1 MTNPHT
7 RPVFVGID
15 GSAAA
20 LTAARWAAH
29 EAARRN
35 LDLVLLAAVTA
46 PNGPGRGQERY
57 REVLHRAA
65 WSHLDSAAAE
75 VCFHVPGLQVQ
86 RSVEDGTAATVLADA
101 SKRAALLVLG
111 RSGHSGF
118 AGLLIGSIALA
129 AAARAHCPV
138 AVVGG
143 SAAARP
149 EAPVVVGVE
158 GSAESDAAL
167 GYAFEEANARG
178 VRLVAVHAWSDVVLD
193 PRLMLLLDWVTVEK
207 SAHAFLAD
215 RLAGWTGKFP
225 DVDVRTSVVRD
236 RPASALVERSTNAQL
251 LVVGSR
257 GRGGVAGLL
266 LGSVSRAVL
275 PHAHSPVVLVPT
287 GLDAASDSD
296 GGAAG

>member
-1 MTNPHT
+1 VEPSGL
-7 RPVFVGID
+7 RRRRGLFPRSGAAGPAQRRGQD
-15 GSAAA
+15 G
-20 LTAARWAAH
+20 R
-29 EAARRN
+29 
-35 LDLVLLAAVTA
+35 
-46 PNGPGRGQERY
+46 NGPGRRLEAGRPAGARQE
-57 REVLHRAA
+57 
-65 WSHLDSAAAE
+65 W
-75 VCFHVPGLQVQ
+75 PQ
-86 RSVEDGTAATVLADA
+86 R
-101 SKRAALLVLG
+101 
-111 RSGHSGF
+111 F

-149 EAPVVVGVE
+149 EAPVVVGVD

-178 VRLVAVHAWSDVVLD
+178 VPLVAVHAWSDVVLD